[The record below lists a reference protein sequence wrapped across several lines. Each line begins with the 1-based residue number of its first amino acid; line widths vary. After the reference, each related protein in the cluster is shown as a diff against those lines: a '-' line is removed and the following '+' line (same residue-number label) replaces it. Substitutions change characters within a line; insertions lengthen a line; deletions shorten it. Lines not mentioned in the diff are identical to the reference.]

1 MSGAAQQS
9 MGLRDTSWNGSRNLL
24 AMEPARQPLIVGIGG
39 STRATS
45 LTDELLRASLAATEA
60 RGARTVAFGGRFL
73 AELPIY
79 AADEDPAGRAGGS
92 LFQADELARAVAAA
106 DGVII
111 ATPGYHGGM
120 SGLVK
125 NGLDHLEAL
134 RDDAR
139 PYLSGRAVGTIVTA
153 AGWQACG
160 TTLVSLRSTVH
171 ALRGWPTPY
180 GATINTAEPVFDEGG
195 DPLEPIAAA
204 LQLVADQ
211 VVDFATR

>member
-1 MSGAAQQS
+1 MDA
-9 MGLRDTSWNGSRNLL
+9 D
-24 AMEPARQPLIVGIGG
+24 ARPLVVGIGG

-45 LTDELLRASLAATEA
+45 LTDELLRTALAQAQA
-60 RGARTVAFGGRFL
+60 RGVRTMAFGGAFL
-73 AELPIY
+73 AQLPIY
-79 AADEDPAGRAGGS
+79 VVDEDSAA
-92 LFQADELARAVAAA
+92 AAELVTAVAAA
-106 DGVII
+106 DGLII

-125 NGLDHLEAL
+125 NGMDHLESL

-160 TTLVSLRSTVH
+160 TTLVSLRSTIH

-180 GATINTAEPVFDEGG
+180 GVTVNSAK
-195 DPLEPIAAA
+195 AACCSSPSP
-204 LQLVADQ
+204 
-211 VVDFATR
+211 RRCGW

>member
-1 MSGAAQQS
+1 M
-9 MGLRDTSWNGSRNLL
+9 D
-24 AMEPARQPLIVGIGG
+24 PAGRPLIVGIGG
-39 STRATS
+39 STRSTS
-45 LTDELLRASLAATEA
+45 LTDELLRASLAAAEA

-79 AADEDPAGRAGGS
+79 AAGDTPAGRAAGD
-92 LFQADELARAVAAA
+92 ADELARTVSAA

-139 PYLSGRAVGTIVTA
+139 SYLSGRAVGTIVTA

-160 TTLVSLRSTVH
+160 TTLVSLRMAIH

-195 DPLEPIAAA
+195 APLERIAAA
-204 LQLVADQ
+204 LRLVADQ
-211 VVDFATR
+211 VVDFAVR

>member
-1 MSGAAQQS
+1 
-9 MGLRDTSWNGSRNLL
+9 
-24 AMEPARQPLIVGIGG
+24 MEPGVRPLIVGIGG

-45 LTDELLRASLAATEA
+45 LTDELLRAALAEATG
-60 RGARTVAFGGRFL
+60 RGAQTIAFGGRFL

-79 AADEDPAGRAGGS
+79 AADEEPPGGD
-92 LFQADELARAVAAA
+92 AAELASTVARA
-106 DGVII
+106 DGLII

-139 PYLSGRAVGTIVTA
+139 PYLHGRAVGTIVTA

-160 TTLVSLRSTVH
+160 TTLVSLRSAVH
-171 ALRGWPTPY
+171 SLRGWPTPY
-180 GATINTAEPVFDEGG
+180 GATINSAESVFDEGG
-195 DPLEPIAAA
+195 APLERIAAA
-204 LQLVADQ
+204 LHLVASQ
-211 VVDFATR
+211 VIDFAQANRRP

>member
-1 MSGAAQQS
+1 MHPDG
-9 MGLRDTSWNGSRNLL
+9 R
-24 AMEPARQPLIVGIGG
+24 PLVGGIGG
-39 STRATS
+39 STRAMS
-45 LTDELLRASLAATEA
+45 LTDELLRAALAAAEA

-79 AADEDPAGRAGGS
+79 AADDAPAGGD
-92 LFQADELARAVAAA
+92 ADELAHTVAGA

-160 TTLVSLRSTVH
+160 STLASLRMTVH

-180 GATINTAEPVFDEGG
+180 GATVNTAEPVFAEGG
-195 DPLEPIAAA
+195 APLDRIGTA
-204 LQLVADQ
+204 LELVAAQ
-211 VVDFATR
+211 VVDFTLRSV

>member
-1 MSGAAQQS
+1 M
-9 MGLRDTSWNGSRNLL
+9 D
-24 AMEPARQPLIVGIGG
+24 PAGRPLIVGIGG

-45 LTDELLRASLAATEA
+45 LTDELLRVSLAAAAA

-73 AELPIY
+73 GALPIY
-79 AADEDPAGRAGGS
+79 AADDDPAGAAAGG
-92 LFQADELARAVAAA
+92 ADELCRAVAGA

-134 RDDAR
+134 HDDGR

-160 TTLVSLRSTVH
+160 TTLVSLRMAIH

-180 GATINTAEPVFDEGG
+180 GATVNTAEPVFDEGG
-195 DPLEPIAAA
+195 APLERIAAG

-211 VVDFATR
+211 VVDFVTR

>member
-1 MSGAAQQS
+1 M
-9 MGLRDTSWNGSRNLL
+9 D
-24 AMEPARQPLIVGIGG
+24 PAGQPLIVGIGG

-45 LTDELLRASLAATEA
+45 LTDELLRAALAATEA

-79 AADEDPAGRAGGS
+79 AADDGLAGGD
-92 LFQADELARAVAAA
+92 ADELARAVAAA

-125 NGLDHLEAL
+125 NALDHLEAL
-134 RDDAR
+134 RDDER
-139 PYLSGRAVGTIVTA
+139 PYLSGRPVGTIVTA

-195 DPLEPIAAA
+195 NPLEQVGTA

>member
-1 MSGAAQQS
+1 MDPVG
-9 MGLRDTSWNGSRNLL
+9 
-24 AMEPARQPLIVGIGG
+24 QPLIVGIGG

-45 LTDELLRASLAATEA
+45 LTDELLRAALAATEA

-79 AADEDPAGRAGGS
+79 AADEGLAGGPH
-92 LFQADELARAVAAA
+92 FQADELARAVAAA

-125 NGLDHLEAL
+125 NGLDHLEVL

-180 GATINTAEPVFDEGG
+180 GATINTAELVFDEGG
-195 DPLEPIAAA
+195 DPLGSVGTA

-211 VVDFATR
+211 VVDFAHTHPA

>member
-1 MSGAAQQS
+1 MDA
-9 MGLRDTSWNGSRNLL
+9 D
-24 AMEPARQPLIVGIGG
+24 ARQLVVGIGG

-45 LTDELLRASLAATEA
+45 LTDELLRTALAEA
-60 RGARTVAFGGRFL
+60 ELRGARTMAFGGSFL
-73 AELPIY
+73 AQLPIY
-79 AADEDPAGRAGGS
+79 AADEDSPAA
-92 LFQADELARAVAAA
+92 AELVTAVANA

-125 NGLDHLEAL
+125 NGMDHLESL
-134 RDDAR
+134 HDDPR

-160 TTLVSLRSTVH
+160 TTLVSLRSTIH

-180 GATINTAEPVFDEGG
+180 GATVNSADPVFAEGG
-195 DPLEPIAAA
+195 VLLESIAAA
-204 LQLVADQ
+204 LRLVTDQ
-211 VVDFATR
+211 VLDFTLSA